1 MRRFSERRL
10 CRALGQPRSTQR
22 YQAKRPDMD
31 RQLIAQMHRLVE
43 LYPRYGSERVH
54 ALLVGLDWR
63 VNFKRVHR
71 LWKAK
76 HLQVPGKQHKRRRLP
91 GNSNNSCVRHRPMH
105 RNTCVVV

>member
-1 MRRFSERRL
+1 
-10 CRALGQPRSTQR
+10 
-22 YQAKRPDMD
+22 MD
-31 RQLIAQMHRLVE
+31 RQLIAQMRRLVE

-91 GNSNNSCVRHRPMH
+91 GNSKPSSTTPT
-105 RNTCVVV
+105 NTSKVDQA